1 MTQDSPGSYD
11 NFQFRPELKH
21 WVFLYLLINEVI
33 VTREFYLSRCLE
45 FVIRTTAI
53 KCPRVGG
60 RRECCIF
67 ALSRVGWAR

>member
-1 MTQDSPGSYD
+1 MTPDSPVSSD
-11 NFQFRPELKH
+11 DFQLRPELKH
-21 WVFLYLLINEVI
+21 QVFLHLLINEI

-45 FVIRTTAI
+45 FFILTTAI